1 MYLSL
6 KEKKTPNEHKI
17 FLLLSILVV
26 TSSLYALL
34 EGYRHV
40 MLSCV
45 TEPKVKE
52 KVLALVIN
60 PTPVK
65 KEVVKQQVVKKEI
78 VKEKVI
84 EKPKKKPKPI
94 KKEIVK
100 KEVIKDEIVKETIKE
115 TVEEV
120 VEKEIVQTEVET
132 KQEIVQ
138 EVVQEVK
145 PIFDEK
151 AKESFI
157 AGLYEMLNENK
168 RYPKMAKRRK
178 LEGVCEVS
186 FTLNKDGRLKDVF
199 LKEECG
205 HSILDKAALRV
216 VSSIEFYKPIPDS
229 VSLTSLRLN
238 IPIKYARN

>member
-6 KEKKTPNEHKI
+6 KEKKTPKEHKI

-26 TSSLYALL
+26 TSSLYTLL
-34 EGYRHV
+34 DANRNV

-45 TEPKVKE
+45 TQPKVKE

-60 PTPVK
+60 QTSVK
-65 KEVVKQQVVKKEI
+65 KVVKQPVVTKEVIKQRVVKKEI
-78 VKEKVI
+78 VKE
-84 EKPKKKPKPI
+84 
-94 KKEIVK
+94 
-100 KEVIKDEIVKETIKE
+100 EVIKEEIVKET
-115 TVEEV
+115 VEEI

-138 EVVQEVK
+138 EVEQEVEQEVK

-151 AKESFI
+151 TKESFI
-157 AGLYEMLNENK
+157 AGLYEILNKNN
-168 RYPKMAKRRK
+168 RYPEMAKRRK
-178 LEGVCEVS
+178 IEGVCEVS
-186 FTLNKDGRLKDVF
+186 FTLNKDGSIKDVF

-205 HSILDKAALRV
+205 HSILDKAALKV
-216 VSSIEFYKPIPDS
+216 VSSIKFYKPIPNS

-238 IPIKYARN
+238 IPIKYTRK

>member
-6 KEKKTPNEHKI
+6 KEKKSPKEHK
-17 FLLLSILVV
+17 FLLLLSVFLVLS
-26 TSSLYALL
+26 TLSTLFQANKYITISS
-34 EGYRHV
+34 EV
-40 MLSCV
+40 V
-45 TEPKVKE
+45 QKE
-52 KVLALVIN
+52 KKRILALVIN
-60 PTPVK
+60 PAPI
-65 KEVVKQQVVKKEI
+65 KKEI
-78 VKEKVI
+78 IKEKVI

-94 KKEIVK
+94 KKEILK
-100 KEVIKDEIVKETIKE
+100 KEVIKDKVVK
-115 TVEEV
+115 EV

-138 EVVQEVK
+138 KVEQVEK

-168 RYPKMAKRRK
+168 HYPKMAKRRK

-186 FTLNKDGRLKDVF
+186 FTLSKDGRLKDIF
-199 LKEECG
+199 LKEACG
-205 HSILDKAALRV
+205 HSILDKAALKV
-216 VSSIEFYKPIPDS
+216 VRSVEFYKPIPDS
-229 VSLTSLRLN
+229 VSLSSLHLN

>member
-6 KEKKTPNEHKI
+6 KEKKTPKEHKI

-26 TSSLYALL
+26 TSSLYALVD
-34 EGYRHV
+34 GYRHV
-40 MLSCV
+40 RLSLV
-45 TEPKVKE
+45 TQPKVKE

-65 KEVVKQQVVKKEI
+65 KEVVKQQVIKKEVVKKEVVKKEVVKKEI
-78 VKEKVI
+78 VK
-84 EKPKKKPKPI
+84 
-94 KKEIVK
+94 KEVVK
-100 KEVIKDEIVKETIKE
+100 KEVIKDEIVKET
-115 TVEEV
+115 VEEI
-120 VEKEIVQTEVET
+120 VEKVIVQTEVET

-157 AGLYEMLNENK
+157 AGLHEMLNDNK
-168 RYPKMAKRRK
+168 HYPTMAKRRK

-186 FTLNKDGRLKDVF
+186 FTLNKDGRLNDIF

-205 HSILDKAALRV
+205 HSILDKAALKV

-229 VSLTSLRLN
+229 VSMTSLRLN
-238 IPIKYARN
+238 IPIKYSRN